1 MFEDVGLYKKLL
13 VWQKSMQFVR
23 CVYELVKKFP
33 KNEQYALSDQ
43 LRRAVVSIPS
53 NIAEGS
59 GRSGNRDYGHF
70 LSISRG
76 SLYEVMTQIEIANDL
91 GYVNSDLT
99 AIETLAEEISKM
111 LTSMIKKY
119 IPLSN

>member
-1 MFEDVGLYKKLL
+1 MFENVGLYKKLL
-13 VWQKSMQFVR
+13 VWQKSMQFVH
-23 CVYELVKKFP
+23 CVYELVKTFP

-91 GYVNSDLT
+91 GYIKSELT
-99 AIETLAEEISKM
+99 AVETLAEEISKM

>member
-1 MFEDVGLYKKLL
+1 MFENVGLYKKLL

>member
-1 MFEDVGLYKKLL
+1 MFENVGLYKKLI

-23 CVYELVKKFP
+23 GVYELVKELP

-43 LRRAVVSIPS
+43 LRRAAVSIPS

-59 GRSGNRDYGHF
+59 GRGNREYGHF

-76 SLYEVMTQIEIANDL
+76 SLYEVMTQIEIANEL
-91 GYVNSDLT
+91 GFVKSDVT
-99 AIETLAEEISKM
+99 ALEQLSAEISKM
-111 LTSMIKKY
+111 LTSMINKY
-119 IPLSN
+119 LPLSN